1 MTRALAATWQTAAA
15 VVLLTAL
22 AAVALTVT
30 GVRLRRGV
38 VLAVLRAAAQLTV
51 LALVLHGV
59 FAVPLVVA
67 AAALLVMLGAAGW
80 TAGRRTSALPRSVRA
95 ALLACAAGTA
105 PVLVVVFAVGALP
118 LQSRYVVAVAGIVIG
133 GTMTASTLA
142 GRRFVAGLADHRDEV
157 EGWLALGATP
167 RQSAREVAR
176 TAIGEALVPGIDQTR
191 TTGVVTLPGAFVG
204 ALVGGAS
211 AAGAARFQ
219 VVVLAGLLA
228 AGAIAAGTLLR
239 LLGAPATLPV
249 PGRGPDRG
257 EQAPDRE
264 ERGPD
269 RGERAPDPDQ
279 AVPRR

>member
-22 AAVALTVT
+22 AGVALTVT
-30 GVRLRRGV
+30 GVRLRRSV

-59 FAVPLVVA
+59 LAVPLVVA
-67 AAALLVMLGAAGW
+67 LAALLVMLGAAGW

-118 LQSRYVVAVAGIVIG
+118 LQSRYVIAVAGIVIG

-142 GRRFVAGLADHRDEV
+142 GRRFVAGLVDHRDEV

-167 RQSAREVAR
+167 RQAARDVAR

-249 PGRGPDRG
+249 PDGGQQAPAGGQQAPDRGQPGPDRG
-257 EQAPDRE
+257 QPAT
-264 ERGPD
+264 
-269 RGERAPDPDQ
+269 
-279 AVPRR
+279 RR